1 MVRKYALN
9 KKCVLIKE
17 RFIALPIIT
26 APLFKA
32 YQRILVESITQ
43 GHDTKKEIWKLRIG
57 EVLEVYIYIERERE
71 RTAEQVMHDP
81 RADAIVGTDVGHN
94 GPREVFWWR

>member
-1 MVRKYALN
+1 MLN

-32 YQRILVESITQ
+32 YQHILVESITQ

-57 EVLEVYIYIERERE
+57 EVLEVYIYRERE
-71 RTAEQVMHDP
+71 SGLQNKSCMILELMQSSAPMSATADQERSSGGDS
-81 RADAIVGTDVGHN
+81 
-94 GPREVFWWR
+94 